1 MAELTRIA
9 MWSPPRTISTA
20 LMRSWENRPDT
31 VVVDE
36 PLYAFYL
43 AHTTVSHP
51 GRDEVIASQPAQW
64 RTVVEQLTTGY
75 PNGSGEG
82 AAGLA
87 IFYQKH
93 MAHHLLPS
101 VDRSGLKPLRHAY
114 LIRDPRELLASY
126 AKVRSQPDLDDLGL
140 RQQAEIFAAFG
151 GPVVDSRDILDDPE
165 RALRA
170 LCEALAVPFDAAML
184 SWPPGP
190 RASDGVWAPYW
201 YDSVW
206 RSTGFMPYRPPD
218 EPLPP
223 RLAPLLRRCLP
234 YYEQMRARR
243 IRP

>member
-1 MAELTRIA
+1 

-20 LMRSWENRPDT
+20 LMRSWENRRDT

-51 GRDEVIASQPAQW
+51 GRDEVIASQPTQW
-64 RTVVEQLTTGY
+64 RQVIEQLTTA
-75 PNGSGEG
+75 PVEVADN
-82 AAGLA
+82 AGRPV

-101 VDRSGLKPLRHAY
+101 VDRSALKPLRHAF
-114 LIRDPRELLASY
+114 LIRAPGELLASY
-126 AKVRSQPDLDDLGL
+126 AKVRARPELDDLGL
-140 RQQAEIFAAFG
+140 RQQMEIFTTFG
-151 GPVVDSRDILDDPE
+151 GPVVDSRDILGNPQ
-165 RALRA
+165 RTLRA
-170 LCEALAVPFDAAML
+170 LCEALAVPFDEAML
-184 SWPPGP
+184 SWPAGP
-190 RASDGVWAPYW
+190 RASDGVWARYW

-206 RSTGFMPYRPPD
+206 RSTGFMPYRPPA

-223 RLAPLLRRCLP
+223 RLAPLLRRCMP
-234 YYEQMRARR
+234 YYAELHARR